1 MTFDRPDPEPAD
13 APLLTTR
20 ALMKLYGRQVAVAPT
35 DFSIDAGEVVAV
47 LGENGAGKSTFT
59 KMLAGVLRPSGGQI
73 IYRGHPVAFRSP
85 RAALTCGLALVP
97 QETSCVPEL
106 SVAENLMLGRWPL
119 RRGLVSAARLAV
131 AATNAL
137 GRLDLD
143 MDVTR
148 PMSALSIAEAQLV
161 DIARALERAA
171 SLVLLDEPTAALG
184 GADVDRL
191 LTAINRLRSHQVGV
205 LFVTHR
211 LGEASAV
218 SDRVVVFRDGHLV
231 QSFSRAEVSRRKLV
245 AALVGEHAETVKPD
259 SIAPARSDATA
270 AAPVL
275 ELRRV
280 SSAGREGLRDVGLK
294 MADGE
299 VVGVFGRRGCGA
311 NELAEVIV
319 GIQRIAA
326 GEIVVNGRRL
336 PQRRSIR
343 VGLEAGIAY
352 VPPDR
357 AKNGLVLCRSV
368 AENATLLLGSKLSR
382 LGCVRPRASR
392 AVVTETMHAY
402 DVRCQSA
409 AQAIGELSGGN
420 QQKVLIASRLARMP
434 RLAVLHEPTRGVD
447 IGSRS
452 AIHHIIRRAAA
463 DGAAV
468 LVVSSDVE
476 EVVELCDRVLVM
488 RDGTIAAEL
497 SGTDKTQQAALH
509 LGGGGV
515 AGDAEPLAPA
525 STTAPHSSDGGAHD

>member
-1 MTFDRPDPEPAD
+1 MTPAATETVPSD
-13 APLLTTR
+13 APLLSTKGLT
-20 ALMKLYGRQVAVAPT
+20 KLYGRQVAVAPT
-35 DFSIDAGEVVAV
+35 DFFIDAGEVVAV

-59 KMLAGVLRPSGGQI
+59 KMLAGVLRPTGGQI
-73 IYRGHPVAFRSP
+73 LCRGRALAFRSP
-85 RAALTCGLALVP
+85 RAALTNGVALVP
-97 QETSCVPEL
+97 QETSCVPAL
-106 SVAENLMLGRWPL
+106 SVAENLMLGRWPS
-119 RRGLVSAARLAV
+119 RRGLVSPSQVASAARE
-131 AATNAL
+131 AL

-143 MDVTR
+143 MDVSR
-148 PMSALSIAEAQLV
+148 PMSALSTAETQLV
-161 DIARALERAA
+161 DIARALARDA

-191 LTAINRLRSHQVGV
+191 LAAINRLRSHQVGV

-211 LGEASAV
+211 LDEASAV
-218 SDRVVVFRDGHLV
+218 SDRVAVFRDGHLV

-245 AALVGEHAETVKPD
+245 AALVGEDAKTAKRDP
-259 SIAPARSDATA
+259 IAPARSEATA

-275 ELRRV
+275 ELRHV
-280 SSAGREGLRDVGLK
+280 SSAGLEGLRDVDLK
-294 MADGE
+294 ISGGE
-299 VVGVFGRRGCGA
+299 VIGVFGRRGCGA
-311 NELAEVIV
+311 NELADVIV
-319 GIQRIAA
+319 GNQRIAA
-326 GEIVVNGRRL
+326 GEIVLDGRLL

-343 VGLEAGIAY
+343 VGLAAGIAY

-357 AKNGLVLCRSV
+357 ARDGLILCRSV

-382 LGCVRPRASR
+382 LGWVRPNASR
-392 AVVTETMHAY
+392 AAVTETMHAY

-452 AIHHIIRRAAA
+452 AIHHIIRKTAA

-468 LVVSSDVE
+468 LVISTDVE

-497 SGTDKTQQAALH
+497 SGTQKTQQAALH
-509 LGGGGV
+509 LGGGG
-515 AGDAEPLAPA
+515 AEPLTPA
-525 STTAPHSSDGGAHD
+525 GTTSPDSPDGQGS